1 MKKHTIIFIT
11 LIVVL
16 LLGGF
21 FYQTKNS
28 KVEKESVNLQTT
40 DQAGLFIQN
49 KNIDKIGVD
58 DLPLSGV
65 QFSLKTNNNTFEGL
79 SEKDSDEYYFEEAVG
94 GPTYFERAYNTL
106 SQVQKEYV
114 DSIDDFQDI
123 MNFYSN
129 TPSNCKNSSVLEMI
143 YNNASGNQI
152 ENISE
157 IQITPGQL
165 QPTYCVIMLP
175 TYLTLEETNVP
186 TGYVKEKYLV
196 PGMIVAEYY
205 GSVPHIVLPLGSPAS
220 DTNSESIPE
229 VGTANYNY
237 SDYPVRLTGVGVI
250 SGPSE
255 YYIQYGNV
263 DRNELTGLDI
273 EEALR
278 VWKRKADDSCGA
290 MEREQREILPNSKA
304 TYPDETP
311 YISGSNMDSIMELFS
326 GNGYELC
333 IKNQKGKVSLEA
345 NSYVNNVESIT
356 TSVNQTLEY
365 KVVVNNT
372 GTGDAIDNV
381 IRSTIPEGFIYV
393 EGSASDGGVYKDGYI
408 EWNVERLEEGKKKEL
423 TYKAFASKIVVAGQD
438 YIGNASVETFGLEEK
453 VESNRTMVRLSL
465 QNPYT
470 AAPIKIVLLILT
482 ISAGV
487 VIFLTHYYQQQR
499 QQQTQE

>member
-40 DQAGLFIQN
+40 DQAGLFVQN
-49 KNIDKIGVD
+49 KSINKIGVD

-79 SEKDSDEYYFEEAVG
+79 SEKDSNEYYFDEVVG

-129 TPSNCKNSSVLEMI
+129 TPPKCMDSSVLGRI
-143 YNNASGNQI
+143 YNSSRKQI
-152 ENISE
+152 ENIPE
-157 IQITPGQL
+157 EQITPGQL

-196 PGMIVAEYY
+196 PGVILAEYY
-205 GSVPHIVLPLGSPAS
+205 GSVPYVVLPLGSPAP

-229 VGTANYNY
+229 VGAANYNY

-278 VWKRKADDSCGA
+278 VWKRK
-290 MEREQREILPNSKA
+290 
-304 TYPDETP
+304 
-311 YISGSNMDSIMELFS
+311 
-326 GNGYELC
+326 
-333 IKNQKGKVSLEA
+333 
-345 NSYVNNVESIT
+345 
-356 TSVNQTLEY
+356 
-365 KVVVNNT
+365 
-372 GTGDAIDNV
+372 
-381 IRSTIPEGFIYV
+381 
-393 EGSASDGGVYKDGYI
+393 
-408 EWNVERLEEGKKKEL
+408 
-423 TYKAFASKIVVAGQD
+423 
-438 YIGNASVETFGLEEK
+438 
-453 VESNRTMVRLSL
+453 
-465 QNPYT
+465 
-470 AAPIKIVLLILT
+470 
-482 ISAGV
+482 
-487 VIFLTHYYQQQR
+487 
-499 QQQTQE
+499 